1 MPRAARK
8 RPHVLEPD
16 DVTRRS
22 WAMVS
27 SSLQDPVERFL
38 DRIASAEP
46 APAGGTVA
54 AVAVAMA
61 AGLVA
66 MAARLAHEWPKAG
79 EVVERAETLRSRL
92 TTLALADEDAYAKVM
107 EALRLP
113 PASPSRDAEV
123 AAALSGAAD
132 VPLAIAEA
140 AAEVAVV
147 AALVAQEGNDRL
159 RGDAVVAAELAGAG
173 ARGAAQLVAIN
184 LAGLDDP
191 RVRRAK
197 DFAVA
202 TRPR

>member
-1 MPRAARK
+1 
-8 RPHVLEPD
+8 
-16 DVTRRS
+16 
-22 WAMVS
+22 MVS

-79 EVVERAETLRSRL
+79 DVVERAEALRSRMA
-92 TTLALADEDAYAKVM
+92 TLALADEDAYAKVI

-140 AAEVAVV
+140 AAEVAVL